1 MIKKLNKPLFN
12 SFLLSFSFLF
22 VLLVIF
28 FLYAVYDNRS
38 FFYILTVVLLICAG
52 FLIYDSIRL
61 GKSRSTTNLHKQDYL
76 ENNNLLQAEI
86 TRELAKAESFRKKI
100 NNYSELK
107 TLTEHLSLCYSLA
120 DTSHALSNQV
130 SRLFDHAETTTILYV
145 FHSRTGELGISSSQR
160 GQMQINLKNKKGDM
174 FDQWIVKTMH
184 PLLIE
189 DTQGDF
195 RFDMDQVKLEESR
208 PIRSLIGVPLM
219 VGDKALGIL
228 RVDSPKGNHFTAEDL
243 RFLSTIGSLGAIAIE
258 NAQLF
263 ERVEDLAIKDSL
275 TGLYLRRHLLERMG
289 EEISR
294 GLRREKELSFLMID
308 LDHFKAYNDRFGHV
322 AGDIVLRTVALI
334 LADHFR
340 EPGDLV
346 CRYGGEEF
354 CVLLPDCSKQKAISL
369 AEKLRERIERQT
381 IILRRQKTQMTVSI
395 GVAAFPKD
403 AKMQEELIH
412 AADQAMYQAK
422 KTGRNRVCL
431 AL

>member
-1 MIKKLNKPLFN
+1 
-12 SFLLSFSFLF
+12 
-22 VLLVIF
+22 
-28 FLYAVYDNRS
+28 
-38 FFYILTVVLLICAG
+38 
-52 FLIYDSIRL
+52 
-61 GKSRSTTNLHKQDYL
+61 
-76 ENNNLLQAEI
+76 
-86 TRELAKAESFRKKI
+86 
-100 NNYSELK
+100 
-107 TLTEHLSLCYSLA
+107 
-120 DTSHALSNQV
+120 
-130 SRLFDHAETTTILYV
+130 
-145 FHSRTGELGISSSQR
+145 
-160 GQMQINLKNKKGDM
+160 M

-189 DTQGDF
+189 DPQSDF

-208 PIRSLIGVPLM
+208 LIRSLIGVPLM

-228 RVDSPKGNHFTAEDL
+228 RVDSPKGNHFTTEDL

-403 AKMQEELIH
+403 AKMQDELIH

-422 KTGRNRVCL
+422 KMGRNKVCSS
-431 AL
+431 

>member
-1 MIKKLNKPLFN
+1 LIKKLKLPSFKF
-12 SFLLSFSFLF
+12 FLLSFSFLF
-22 VLLVIF
+22 ILLAILC
-28 FLYAVYDNRS
+28 LYAAYTHRS
-38 FFYILTVVLLICAG
+38 FFTVLAGVLLICAG
-52 FLIYDSIRL
+52 FLIYESIRF
-61 GKSRSTTNLHKQDYL
+61 GKSRSTIDLHKQDYL

-86 TRELAKAESFRKKI
+86 TKELAKAESFRKKT
-100 NNYSELK
+100 NNYSQLK
-107 TLTEHLSLCYSLA
+107 TLTESLSLCYSLA
-120 DTSHALSNQV
+120 DTSRALSTQV

-160 GQMQINLKNKKGDM
+160 GQMQINLKNKKGDL
-174 FDQWIVKTMH
+174 FDQWIIKAMH

-189 DTQGDF
+189 DMKSDF
-195 RFDMDQVKLEESR
+195 RFDMDTLKLEDSR

-228 RVDSPKGNHFTAEDL
+228 RVDSGRENHFTIEDL
-243 RFLSTIGSLGAIAIE
+243 RFLSTVGSLGAIAVE

-294 GLRREKELSFLMID
+294 GLRRDKELSFLMID

-334 LADHFR
+334 LADHFH

-354 CVLLPDCSKQKAISL
+354 CVLLPDCSKQKAISW
-369 AEKLRERIERQT
+369 AEKFRERIERQT

-395 GVAAFPKD
+395 GVAVFPKD
-403 AKMQEELIH
+403 AKMQEELIR

-422 KTGRNRVCL
+422 KTGRNKVCWV
-431 AL
+431 

>member
-1 MIKKLNKPLFN
+1 MIKKPNKRSFN
-12 SFLLSFSFLF
+12 LFLLAFSCLF
-22 VLLVIF
+22 FLLVIF
-28 FLYAVYDNRS
+28 FVYALYYNQF
-38 FFYILTVVLLICAG
+38 FFYVIAGVLVVGIG
-52 FLIYDSIRL
+52 FLIYDSVL
-61 GKSRSTTNLHKQDYL
+61 LAKSRSITDLHKQDYL

-86 TRELAKAESFRKKI
+86 TKELAKAESFQKKT
-100 NNYSELK
+100 NNYFQLK
-107 TLTEHLSLCYSLA
+107 NLTEQLSLCYSLA
-120 DTSHALSNQV
+120 DTSRVLSNQV
-130 SRLFDHAETTTILYV
+130 SQLFDHAETTTILYV

-160 GQMQINLKNKKGDM
+160 GQMQINLKNKKGDL
-174 FDQWIVKTMH
+174 FDQWIVKTMQ

-189 DTQGDF
+189 DSQGDF
-195 RFDMDQVKLEESR
+195 RFDMDALKLEESR
-208 PIRSLIGVPLM
+208 PIRSLVGVPLM

-228 RVDSPKGNHFTAEDL
+228 RVDSPRENHFTTEDL

-263 ERVEDLAIKDSL
+263 ERIEDLAIKDSL
-275 TGLYLRRHLLERMG
+275 TGLYLRRHLLGRMN

-294 GLRREKELSFLMID
+294 VMRRDKELSFLMID
-308 LDHFKAYNDRFGHV
+308 LDHFKEYNDRFGHV

-381 IILRRQKTQMTVSI
+381 IILRRETTQMTVSI

-403 AKMQEELIH
+403 AKMQDELIH

-422 KTGRNRVCL
+422 KTGRNKVCV
-431 AL
+431 AA